1 MGFPVVDDHRQA
13 GFPGQ
18 VQLADQEFLLQAMGR
33 VLVIVIIQADLPD
46 GHHPGIRAPC
56 FDLVQVLQGAVADLF
71 RMDPHRRP
79 HKGVLVGQAE
89 GHFGAGN
96 VTAGINDP
104 GHGLSDCP
112 EQLFPVSVEILHV
125 HMGMGIEQRKFFHII
140 SPCCRRRSP
149 ALPPVSGSP
158 ARLKRPGASLWI
170 PHPGAWR
177 ASGWQ

>member
-18 VQLADQEFLLQAMGR
+18 VQLADQKFLLQAVGGMFI
-33 VLVIVIIQADLPD
+33 VVVIQTDLPD
-46 GHHPGIRAPC
+46 GHHPGIGAPG
-56 FDLVQVLQGAVADLF
+56 FDLFQVLQAAVADLF
-71 RMDPHRRP
+71 RMDPHCRP
-79 HKGVLVGQAE
+79 HKGVLVGQ
-89 GHFGAGN
+89 GKGRLGAGN

-104 GHGLSDCP
+104 GHGLSDGT
-112 EQLFPVSVEILHV
+112 EQLFPVFVKILHV
-125 HMGMGIEQRKFFHII
+125 HMGVGIEQRKLMHVI